1 MIKGISVIIPVLHEA
16 NVINEL
22 IEYLR
27 GLTSPVPVEIIVVD
41 GAGEQDTISAIRDRD
56 VVKSVSSA
64 GRARQMNVGSKK
76 ATHDVFL
83 FLHADTWLPQQ
94 AFGLIGE
101 TMKGGRWDAGAFDL
115 GIDTKRRIF
124 KITEAYVALRTRITR
139 IPFGDQG
146 IFLTRSLFE
155 RLDGDRD
162 IPLMEDVDLMGRVKK
177 SNGRVRI
184 IPEKVSTSARR
195 WEREGV
201 LYSTVR
207 NMMLQVMYAVGVPPE
222 RLKKYYRNEPE
233 RKKSRGELDADERG

>member
-1 MIKGISVIIPVLHEA
+1 LIKGISVIIPVLHEA

-146 IFLTRSLFE
+146 Y
-155 RLDGDRD
+155 RD